1 MRSLSRRQFTNSI
14 GASLLLSPILS
25 MLDRKPAQAAVNGK
39 AKRILFFCTM
49 GTHTDLWSPTS
60 VSGETSFK
68 MSDMLKPLEAVKSN
82 LVLVEGLP
90 AGNPTDGHGSPQGLC
105 ARDNGYYATNNVA
118 QLKVSADEFISQGLI
133 KGGISRPIPSLL
145 LGADTTSGQTMLW
158 KNDQQASVIASPS
171 SAFATAFGNTMTTT
185 GGGGTKPDALL
196 ARRKSILDTVMN
208 ECNAVKSIGGASEQA
223 KLQAHI
229 DSIRQLETKL
239 MATSSGGSS
248 SGGGSVAACTTM
260 GAKPTDAKTQ
270 YPGCANDLLHLDI
283 IVNAFACD
291 ITRVAAIQFGTD
303 QGFQVD
309 VPTVQGDQ
317 HNGFLH
323 GSATDFSKLILF
335 EQWLSTQFANLIT
348 TMKSR
353 PAPDDM
359 NKTLLDDTLIV
370 WCRDMG
376 EAATTHNMQSMRF
389 VLAGGS
395 GGYLKTGR
403 YLDLRN
409 ASSAGGAN
417 RHERV
422 LLNCCEAMGI
432 TSYSG
437 FGDPALATK
446 TPLPN
451 IAA

>member
-1 MRSLSRRQFTNSI
+1 MRSLSRRQFTHSV

-25 MLDRKPAQAAVNGK
+25 MLDPRRAQAAPAK
-39 AKRILFFCTM
+39 QAKRILFFCTM
-49 GTHTDLWSPTS
+49 GTHTDLWSPTGS
-60 VSGETSFK
+60 ENSFT
-68 MSDMLKPLEAVKSN
+68 MSNMLKPLEAVKGN

-90 AGNPTDGHGSPQGLC
+90 ASNPGDGHGSPEGLC
-105 ARDNGYYATNNVA
+105 ARGNGYYAINNVA
-118 QLKVSADEFISQGLI
+118 QKKISADEFISQGLI
-133 KGGISRPIPSLL
+133 KAGVARPIPSLL
-145 LGADTTSGQTMLW
+145 LGADTTGGQTMLW
-158 KNDQQASVIASPS
+158 KNDQAASVIASPS
-171 SAFATAFGNTMTTT
+171 SAYTTVFGNAMPGTTT
-185 GGGGTKPDALL
+185 TKPDALL
-196 ARRKSILDTVMN
+196 ARRKSILDTIMK
-208 ECNAVKSIGGASEQA
+208 ECNDVKSIGGASEQT
-223 KLQAHI
+223 KLQDHI

-239 MATSSGGSS
+239 MST
-248 SGGGSVAACTTM
+248 SGGGGGGGVTCTMPGT
-260 GAKPTDAKTQ
+260 KPVDSKGQ

-303 QGFQVD
+303 QAFQVD
-309 VPTVQGDQ
+309 IPGLQGEQ

-323 GSATDFSKLILF
+323 GSPTDFSKLIAF

-359 NKTLLDDTLIV
+359 NKTLLDDTLLV

-376 EAATTHNMQSMRF
+376 EAATTHNMNSMRF
-389 VLAGGS
+389 VLAGGT
-395 GGYLKTGR
+395 GGYLKTNAGGR

-409 ASSAGGAN
+409 ASSTAGAN

-422 LLNCCEAMGI
+422 LLNCCEAMGL
-432 TSYSG
+432 TSYAG
-437 FGDPALATK
+437 FGDPMLATK

-451 IAA
+451 ISG